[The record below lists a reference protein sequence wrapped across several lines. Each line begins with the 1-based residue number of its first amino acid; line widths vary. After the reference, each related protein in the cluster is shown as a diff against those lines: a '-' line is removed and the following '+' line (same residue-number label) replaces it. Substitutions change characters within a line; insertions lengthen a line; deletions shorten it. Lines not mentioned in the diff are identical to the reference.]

1 MGIATRQK
9 AAKQVR
15 QTPLPDSAL
24 PLAAQELRRQ
34 LREWSE
40 SFGNPAKRSAYIQY
54 VCRRIAE
61 TYHPEKIILFGSHA
75 YGTPT
80 PESDLDLL
88 VVMKEAAQPVEQS
101 IKMTLELGI
110 YTPLDLL
117 IRTSKEV
124 KQRLADGDM
133 FMRLICERGQ
143 VMYEAKHG

>member
-1 MGIATRQK
+1 MGTATTK
-9 AAKQVR
+9 PAR

-24 PLAAQELRRQ
+24 PPAAQELRRQ
-34 LREWSE
+34 LHEWNE
-40 SFGNPAKRSAYIQY
+40 SFGNPAQRAAYIRA

-80 PESDLDLL
+80 PESDIDLL
-88 VVMKEAAQPVEQS
+88 VVLKEAEHPVEQS

-117 IRTSKEV
+117 IRTLSEV
-124 KQRLADGDM
+124 KNRLADGDM
-133 FMRLICERGQ
+133 FMRLIWERGK
-143 VMYEAKHG
+143 VMYEATQG